1 MTVDSIFNETELS
14 IFNRQTGFT
23 FGDCIISSDGT
34 ILAVDRKSGQIF
46 VGNELFRSNVHP
58 LASLTSAGMENGQ
71 LNLKF
76 DDSSSAGIDVDEGQ
90 AEAVMD
96 VLRECAGAGPA
107 PADDND
113 GQAADQKEELPL
125 SGEELNETYSR
136 LLNTGRNSA
145 IGYLVAETGMSVKEA
160 CEYLDGVEGEKEKD
174 EAIPDPDYHR
184 DGTMTRKA
192 ILKTVKDLKPGDRIH
207 LEFFPLIGKTRVY
220 DTEYRRLTVDSGNS
234 RYFHLYVSGDDFPTL
249 MEEAADELFDYMEI
263 HFFSEVKRSEISCR
277 LKRVSMLKIIP

>member
-1 MTVDSIFNETELS
+1 MNQNGIMTVDSIFNETELN
-14 IFNRQTGFT
+14 IFHRQTGFT

-96 VLRECAGAGPA
+96 VLREYAGAGPA

-160 CEYLDGVEGEKEKD
+160 CEYLDGVEGEKEK
-174 EAIPDPDYHR
+174 
-184 DGTMTRKA
+184 K
-192 ILKTVKDLKPGDRIH
+192 V
-207 LEFFPLIGKTRVY
+207 FPSVCL
-220 DTEYRRLTVDSGNS
+220 RR
-234 RYFHLYVSGDDFPTL
+234 
-249 MEEAADELFDYMEI
+249 
-263 HFFSEVKRSEISCR
+263 
-277 LKRVSMLKIIP
+277 